1 MYDNVRTGVCV
12 CSGGV
17 ALRVCLWTSL
27 VGMHPYELLWVSV
40 STAVGVAVM
49 EESVRGVC
57 PVKLWGWLVGGG

>member
-1 MYDNVRTGVCV
+1 
-12 CSGGV
+12 
-17 ALRVCLWTSL
+17 
-27 VGMHPYELLWVSV
+27 MHPYELLWVSV